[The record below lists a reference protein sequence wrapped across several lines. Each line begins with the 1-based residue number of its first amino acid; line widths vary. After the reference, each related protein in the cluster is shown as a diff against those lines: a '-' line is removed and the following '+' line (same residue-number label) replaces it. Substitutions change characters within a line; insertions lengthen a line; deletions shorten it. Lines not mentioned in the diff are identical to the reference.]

1 MAYSIVIP
9 VLNEARALPDAL
21 KTLQI
26 ARAQGA
32 EIILVDGGSSDNT
45 REFAKELEGISFD
58 KFATSAPGRA
68 VQMNVGAAMASNP
81 LLVFLHIDTYL
92 DESCC
97 RALNRYSKSERI
109 WGRFNVVLSGQ
120 HFLFRIIETMMNLRS
135 RLTGVVTG
143 DQVLFISRAFFHEVG
158 GFEELPLMEDI
169 ELSKRLRKIQWPV
182 SSSVL
187 VKTSSRRWEQYGILK
202 VIFIMWGLRLAY
214 FLGVSPDKL
223 AGYYE

>member
-1 MAYSIVIP
+1 MAYSIIIP

-21 KTLQI
+21 KSLQI
-26 ARAQGA
+26 AREQGA
-32 EIILVDGGSSDNT
+32 EIILVDGGSTDNT
-45 REFAKELEGISFD
+45 QELAKQFEGKSFD
-58 KFATSAPGRA
+58 KFAISRPGRA
-68 VQMNVGAAMASNP
+68 VQMNAGAAMASNP
-81 LLVFLHIDTYL
+81 LLVFLHIDTFL
-92 DESCC
+92 DESCS
-97 RALNRYSKSERI
+97 RALSEYSKSQQI

-143 DQVLFISRAFFHEVG
+143 DQVLFISRSFFHKVG
-158 GFEELPLMEDI
+158 GFEELPLMEDV

-187 VKTSSRRWEQYGILK
+187 VETSSRRWEQYGILK

-223 AGYYE
+223 AAYYE